1 LHGGESTDGFSLAT
15 LVAVAVATTGTELQA
30 VWGRHHRRV
39 TGGIHLL
46 RQRLPVPLRAGHGNN
61 GGSNGEI
68 FSSLKEAQI
77 VIEQWRVK
85 YNTRQPHAAL
95 GYRPPA
101 PAAYHPV
108 ISTNVI
114 PESPVVM

>member
-1 LHGGESTDGFSLAT
+1 VRGVPGRRLPRPT
-15 LVAVAVATTGTELQA
+15 LVAVDVATTWTELQA

-39 TGGIHLL
+39 TSGIPLL
-46 RQRLPVPLRAGHGNN
+46 HQRLPVPLRAGHSDN

-68 FSSLKEAQI
+68 FYSLKEAQI
-77 VIEQWRVK
+77 VIEQWRVQD
-85 YNTRQPHAAL
+85 NTRRPHASL

-101 PAAYHPV
+101 QAAYHPV

-114 PESPVVM
+114 PESLVVM